1 MPAPFPRQMDYKD
14 SVLDSLSSALGKEI
28 PASSLEI
35 PPNPELGDYAFP
47 CFPLARE
54 MRKPPAQIAS
64 ETAQKIKPG
73 GIIREVRAVGPYVNF
88 FLDKIS
94 MASDVLLKI
103 QKEGQDY
110 GKGKAGRTV
119 MIESPGPNTNKPLH
133 LGHVRNIVLGNS
145 LVNLFDFAGNK
156 VIRVDIVNDRGIHIC
171 KSMLAYKKFSPG
183 KEPDKK
189 SDHFVG
195 DYYVLY
201 AKESEKHPEFDEEI
215 KQMLRDWEAGDPEV
229 RALWKKMSDWA
240 LSGFRETYD
249 RYGVRMDKAYF
260 ESDHYLKGKELALDG
275 LKESI
280 FEKDEKGNIV
290 AELSDRGRGKKV
302 ILRADGTSI
311 YITQDMVLAKL
322 RHEDYGMDKLVY
334 VVGNEQIHHFKAL
347 FEIFRMLKFPFAKDC
362 FHLAYGM
369 IELPE
374 GKMKSREGKVV
385 DADDLADEMKRIAME
400 EIEKRYPSLTPGE
413 KDQRAEDIGMA
424 AIKFFILKY
433 DPMNNFTYDP
443 KESISFDGETG
454 PYIQYTHARIC
465 SIIRKYGQAM
475 PEAPDLSLLMEKEEE
490 SLITLLASFPANA
503 SKAADEYKPSIVC
516 RYLLDLSQSFNAYYH
531 KHKVVQDDKELVKAR
546 IVLCDSVRIVL
557 RSGLALLGINAP
569 EEM

>member
-290 AELSDRGRGKKV
+290 ADLSDRGLGKKV

-475 PEAPDLSLLMEKEEE
+475 PEAPDLSLLKEKEEE

>member
-475 PEAPDLSLLMEKEEE
+475 PEAPDLSLLKEKEEE